1 MRTLVCLLLLA
12 GPAAA
17 QRDFLNADEV
27 EQIRDA
33 QEPNDR
39 LKLYADFAKAR
50 IDLVRNL
57 LSKEKPGRSLMIHDA
72 LDDYTKIIDAID
84 SVADSA
90 AAKKGEIKLGLTAV
104 ANMYKTLLP
113 ELKKI
118 QESHPKDIDR
128 YDFALAQAL
137 ETTSDSLDL
146 ANEDLGKRGKDVE
159 AREQKQKKAMEAEM
173 APAGGVKAA
182 EEKKKAES
190 DAEEAPKRKPPT
202 LLRPGETTKKQ

>member
-27 EQIRDA
+27 EQIREA

-90 AAKKGEIKLGLTAV
+90 AAKKGEIKLGLNAV

-113 ELKKI
+113 QLKKI

-128 YDFALAQAL
+128 YDFALAQAI

-182 EEKKKAES
+182 EEKKKVES
-190 DAEEAPKRKPPT
+190 ETDEPPKRKPPT